1 MSGSRWQSF
10 TAKEKLEIIAAAEE
24 IGNRAAARR
33 HDVDE
38 SCICNWR
45 KKKASLESAHKEKRA
60 FCGPKTGAYPLLET
74 QLVKFIQ
81 ERRSRGHAVSTEMA
95 QMEALRLAREM
106 NISREFRASRG
117 WLQRFGRM
125 RRPDIALLAATK
137 PRMAAATAASRAM
150 IEGTGIGAVNVA
162 AIASK

>member
-1 MSGSRWQSF
+1 MSGSRRQSF

-24 IGNRAAARR
+24 IGNKATARR
-33 HDVDE
+33 HDVYE
-38 SCICNWR
+38 SCICDSR
-45 KKKASLESAHKEKRA
+45 KKMASLESAHKEKRA
-60 FCGPKTGAYPLLET
+60 FRGPKTGAYPLLET
-74 QLVKFIQ
+74 QLVKFIE

-106 NISREFRASRG
+106 NISREFRASRA
-117 WLQRFGRM
+117 
-125 RRPDIALLAATK
+125 PSAIAWMAPKTIESSRAVTK